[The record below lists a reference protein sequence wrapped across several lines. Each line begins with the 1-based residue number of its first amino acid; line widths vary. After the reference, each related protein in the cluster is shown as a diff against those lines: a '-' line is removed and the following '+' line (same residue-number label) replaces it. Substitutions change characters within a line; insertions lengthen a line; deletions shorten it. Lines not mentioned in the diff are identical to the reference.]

1 MSHIPAARGVV
12 AGVTLVLLAPFAW
25 LANRQ
30 AERRDAT
37 IFTPTW
43 TSTVV
48 HFVVRKKT
56 EAVAHMPHT
65 GRRTNAEHE
74 GAARLYA
81 QSF

>member
-1 MSHIPAARGVV
+1 
-12 AGVTLVLLAPFAW
+12 LLAPFAW

-30 AERRDAT
+30 ADRRDAT

-48 HFVVRKKT
+48 HFVVRKKPA
-56 EAVAHMPHT
+56 AVAHMAHT

-81 QSF
+81 QSL